1 MATNFFSRWSQRKL
15 DESTDESQE
24 TEQTLEITESSSEI
38 SSGQSNAS
46 SEIEQVDTEA
56 STETT
61 LSSAG
66 AEEATDVQG
75 LAPEEDVSVAQ
86 LLVSEASE
94 SVKKAALR
102 KLFLS
107 EEFNVR
113 DGLDDYDD
121 DYSNLKSLSEG
132 VAETLR
138 DWVKDKTEEET
149 APEEEQVID
158 NKHEGEVLEQ
168 DFGASFDF
176 FTDASPFAAGDFVL
190 ASFNLIAN
198 SEGLT
203 SFSLTD
209 FWNPAAFSDYNIAFS
224 GTDSI
229 NVSAIPEPTSIA
241 LLMLAGCAL
250 ISTRRKVK

>member
-15 DESTDESQE
+15 DESTDEPLE
-24 TEQTLEITESSSEI
+24 VEQTLEATELTSSDSSSEV
-38 SSGQSNAS
+38 SPADLS
-46 SEIEQVDTEA
+46 SEMKAAAPQSLESDALETNEEVHA
-56 STETT
+56 SDVQDPTP
-61 LSSAG
+61 
-66 AEEATDVQG
+66 EAT
-75 LAPEEDVSVAQ
+75 EDLSVAQ

-149 APEEEQVID
+149 TPEEEQVID
-158 NKHEGEVLEQ
+158 NKAEGEVLEHSES
-168 DFGASFDF
+168 DLEASDNEFE
-176 FTDASPFAAGDFVL
+176 T
-190 ASFNLIAN
+190 
-198 SEGLT
+198 SESAEITEQEKQLYKNT
-203 SFSLTD
+203 VSNDSATM
-209 FWNPAAFSDYNIAFS
+209 SDEADLKEMGQNI
-224 GTDSI
+224 
-229 NVSAIPEPTSIA
+229 PHKE
-241 LLMLAGCAL
+241 
-250 ISTRRKVK
+250 

>member
-15 DESTDESQE
+15 DESTDEPLEAQ
-24 TEQTLEITESSSEI
+24 QTLEETELTSSEASI
-38 SSGQSNAS
+38 AAS
-46 SEIEQVDTEA
+46 SIDVEA
-56 STETT
+56 SESLDRGALVNESPETNEEVHA
-61 LSSAG
+61 SDVQDPAP
-66 AEEATDVQG
+66 EAT
-75 LAPEEDVSVAQ
+75 EDLSVAQ

-149 APEEEQVID
+149 TLEEEQVID
-158 NKHEGEVLEQ
+158 NKYESEVLEH
-168 DFGASFDF
+168 
-176 FTDASPFAAGDFVL
+176 
-190 ASFNLIAN
+190 
-198 SEGLT
+198 SESDLEVSDNEFET
-203 SFSLTD
+203 SESAEITEQEKQLYKNTVPD
-209 FWNPAAFSDYNIAFS
+209 KSATTSDEDDLKEMGQNI
-224 GTDSI
+224 
-229 NVSAIPEPTSIA
+229 PHKE
-241 LLMLAGCAL
+241 
-250 ISTRRKVK
+250 

>member
-15 DESTDESQE
+15 DESTDEPLEAQ
-24 TEQTLEITESSSEI
+24 QTLEETELTSSEASI
-38 SSGQSNAS
+38 AAS
-46 SEIEQVDTEA
+46 SIDVEA
-56 STETT
+56 SESLDRGALVNESPETNEEVHA
-61 LSSAG
+61 SDVQDPAP
-66 AEEATDVQG
+66 EAT
-75 LAPEEDVSVAQ
+75 EDLSVAQ

-149 APEEEQVID
+149 TLEEEQVID
-158 NKHEGEVLEQ
+158 NKDESEVLEH
-168 DFGASFDF
+168 
-176 FTDASPFAAGDFVL
+176 
-190 ASFNLIAN
+190 
-198 SEGLT
+198 SESDLEVSDNEFET
-203 SFSLTD
+203 SESAEITEQEKQLYKNTVPD
-209 FWNPAAFSDYNIAFS
+209 KSATTSDEDDLKEMGQNI
-224 GTDSI
+224 
-229 NVSAIPEPTSIA
+229 PHKE
-241 LLMLAGCAL
+241 
-250 ISTRRKVK
+250 

>member
-15 DESTDESQE
+15 DESTDEPLEAQ
-24 TEQTLEITESSSEI
+24 QTLEETELTSSEASSSEI
-38 SSGQSNAS
+38 SPADLS
-46 SEIEQVDTEA
+46 SEMEA
-56 STETT
+56 AAPQSLESDALETNEEVH
-61 LSSAG
+61 A
-66 AEEATDVQG
+66 ADVQDPAPEAT
-75 LAPEEDVSVAQ
+75 EDLSVAQ

-149 APEEEQVID
+149 TLEEEQIID
-158 NKHEGEVLEQ
+158 NKDESEVLEH
-168 DFGASFDF
+168 
-176 FTDASPFAAGDFVL
+176 
-190 ASFNLIAN
+190 
-198 SEGLT
+198 SESDLEVSDNEFET
-203 SFSLTD
+203 SESAEITEQEKELYKNTV
-209 FWNPAAFSDYNIAFS
+209 SDNNATMSDEADLKEMGQNI
-224 GTDSI
+224 
-229 NVSAIPEPTSIA
+229 PHKE
-241 LLMLAGCAL
+241 
-250 ISTRRKVK
+250 

>member
-15 DESTDESQE
+15 DESTDEPLE
-24 TEQTLEITESSSEI
+24 VEQTLEATELTSSDSSSSEI
-38 SSGQSNAS
+38 SPADLSSEMESAAPQSLESDALETNEEVNAS
-46 SEIEQVDTEA
+46 DVQDPA
-56 STETT
+56 P
-61 LSSAG
+61 
-66 AEEATDVQG
+66 EAT
-75 LAPEEDVSVAQ
+75 EDLSVAQ

-149 APEEEQVID
+149 TLEEDQVID
-158 NKHEGEVLEQ
+158 SKDESEVLEHSKSDLEVSDNEFETPESAEITEQ
-168 DFGASFDF
+168 EKELYKNTVSDDSATMSDGADLKEM
-176 FTDASPFAAGDFVL
+176 GQ
-190 ASFNLIAN
+190 
-198 SEGLT
+198 
-203 SFSLTD
+203 
-209 FWNPAAFSDYNIAFS
+209 NI
-224 GTDSI
+224 
-229 NVSAIPEPTSIA
+229 PHKE
-241 LLMLAGCAL
+241 
-250 ISTRRKVK
+250 

>member
-15 DESTDESQE
+15 DESTDEPLE
-24 TEQTLEITESSSEI
+24 VEQTLEATELTSSDSSSSEI
-38 SSGQSNAS
+38 LPADLSPEMEAAAPQSLESEALETNEEVNAS
-46 SEIEQVDTEA
+46 DVQDPA
-56 STETT
+56 P
-61 LSSAG
+61 
-66 AEEATDVQG
+66 EAT
-75 LAPEEDVSVAQ
+75 EDLSVAQ

-149 APEEEQVID
+149 TPEEEQVID
-158 NKHEGEVLEQ
+158 NKTEGEVLEH
-168 DFGASFDF
+168 
-176 FTDASPFAAGDFVL
+176 
-190 ASFNLIAN
+190 
-198 SEGLT
+198 SESDLEVSDNEFET
-203 SFSLTD
+203 SESAEITEQEKQLYKNTV
-209 FWNPAAFSDYNIAFS
+209 SDDNATMSDEADLKEMGQNI
-224 GTDSI
+224 
-229 NVSAIPEPTSIA
+229 PHKE
-241 LLMLAGCAL
+241 
-250 ISTRRKVK
+250 

>member
-46 SEIEQVDTEA
+46 SKIEQVDTEA

-149 APEEEQVID
+149 TLEEEQVID
-158 NKHEGEVLEQ
+158 NKDEGDVLEGTES
-168 DFGASFDF
+168 DLEVSDNELETSESAEIAEEEKELYKNTVSDIGA
-176 FTDASPFAAGDFVL
+176 A
-190 ASFNLIAN
+190 I
-198 SEGLT
+198 
-203 SFSLTD
+203 
-209 FWNPAAFSDYNIAFS
+209 SDEADLKKMGQNI
-224 GTDSI
+224 
-229 NVSAIPEPTSIA
+229 PHKE
-241 LLMLAGCAL
+241 
-250 ISTRRKVK
+250 

>member
-15 DESTDESQE
+15 DESTDEPLEAQ
-24 TEQTLEITESSSEI
+24 QTLEETELTSSEASI
-38 SSGQSNAS
+38 AAS
-46 SEIEQVDTEA
+46 SIDVEA
-56 STETT
+56 SESLDREALENESPETNEEVHA
-61 LSSAG
+61 SDVQDPAP
-66 AEEATDVQG
+66 EAT
-75 LAPEEDVSVAQ
+75 EDLSVAQ

-149 APEEEQVID
+149 TPEEEQVID
-158 NKHEGEVLEQ
+158 NKTEDEVLEH
-168 DFGASFDF
+168 
-176 FTDASPFAAGDFVL
+176 
-190 ASFNLIAN
+190 
-198 SEGLT
+198 SESDLEVSDNELET
-203 SFSLTD
+203 SESTEITEQEKQLYKNTVPD
-209 FWNPAAFSDYNIAFS
+209 KSATTSDEDDLKEMGQNI
-224 GTDSI
+224 
-229 NVSAIPEPTSIA
+229 PHKE
-241 LLMLAGCAL
+241 
-250 ISTRRKVK
+250 